1 MWVLQTKKF
10 SHENFVYDI
19 SDDSDPN
26 TLEDQISS
34 ESILMLEIADIDNNS
49 VFDPYRWEE

>member
-1 MWVLQTKKF
+1 M
-10 SHENFVYDI
+10 ENFDYDS

-26 TLEDQISS
+26 TLEDPISS

-49 VFDPYRWEE
+49 VFDPYR